1 MNQLTPLG
9 QQAPLQATDKNFHQ
23 VTQQGTNQVNLTE
36 HNTAVGLPNLS
47 QHLQPSTIW
56 GRWFVRWIG
65 LMTVGAVLPVLA
77 HTPIGLAA
85 PVIALALL
93 ALGAGYVISD
103 RRATGVVLVCGA
115 ALAIGFVISF
125 PAFIALLIGA

>member
-1 MNQLTPLG
+1 MNQFNPLTP
-9 QQAPLQATDKNFHQ
+9 APPLQSSEKAFNQATQN
-23 VTQQGTNQVNLTE
+23 GTNQISLTE
-36 HNTAVGLPNLS
+36 YNQAVGLPNLS
-47 QHLQPSTIW
+47 GHLQPSTVW

-65 LMTVGAVLPVLA
+65 LATVGAVLPILTR
-77 HTPIGLAA
+77 TPIGLAA